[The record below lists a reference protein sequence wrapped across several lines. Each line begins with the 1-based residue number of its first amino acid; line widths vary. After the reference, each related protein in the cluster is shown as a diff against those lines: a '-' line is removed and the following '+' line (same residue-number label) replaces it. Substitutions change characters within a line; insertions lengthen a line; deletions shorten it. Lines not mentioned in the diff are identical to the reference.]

1 MKICTDSC
9 IFGAYT
15 DLSESERVL
24 DIGTGTGLLALMAA
38 QRSDAII
45 DAVEI
50 EPHAAAQA
58 KENFEDSPWK
68 ERINLIQTDIKG
80 FNTEPAE
87 AYDTIIC
94 NPPFFSKN
102 LRSADIKKN
111 LAMHGE
117 ELQPE
122 HLIDA
127 AGRLMKKSGKFWV
140 LLPEY
145 ESGLLKELAENA
157 GLFLSHQLLIR
168 ENADQKVIRIISV
181 FEWKPSGFTESE
193 LAIRDKAGNY
203 SREFIELL
211 QDFYLNL

>member
-1 MKICTDSC
+1 MKVCTDSC
-9 IFGAYT
+9 IFGAYI
-15 DLSESERVL
+15 DLSKSERVL

-38 QRSDAII
+38 QRSDAVI

-58 KENFEDSPWK
+58 KENFENSPWK
-68 ERINLIQTDIKG
+68 ERINLIETDIKE
-80 FNTEPAE
+80 FNTGPSG
-87 AYDTIIC
+87 AYDTILC

-117 ELQPE
+117 ELKPE

-127 AGRLMKKSGKFWV
+127 AGRVMKESGNFWV

-145 ESGLLKELAENA
+145 ESSLLKELAENT
-157 GLFLSHQLLIR
+157 GLYLSHQLLVR
-168 ENADQKVIRIISV
+168 EKADQKVIRIISV
-181 FEWKPSGFTESE
+181 FERAPARHTESE
-193 LAIRDKAGNY
+193 LVIRDKTGNY
-203 SREFIELL
+203 SRKFTDLL
-211 QDFYLNL
+211 KDFYLNL